1 MNLVNRFTRAGV
13 NGKQIV
19 CPHCNNN
26 ARVFHFAWCALTCQV
41 CSFYNTEDGLY
52 PIAGCTKERLF
63 AAYGQYRKTLI
74 SAAKINHPRYTWG
87 GGDSVD
93 RERVRDMMLSM
104 FPNTVQYVYK
114 PYRTLINY

>member
-41 CSFYNTEDGLY
+41 CHKSIDKYE
-52 PIAGCTKERLF
+52 
-63 AAYGQYRKTLI
+63 
-74 SAAKINHPRYTWG
+74 WG
-87 GGDSVD
+87 V
-93 RERVRDMMLSM
+93 
-104 FPNTVQYVYK
+104 TVH
-114 PYRTLINY
+114 